1 MHFAKKKKKTAK
13 SQKNKTKQK
22 AFIVARQRLKF
33 ETSLLKIEDLL
44 HYEFKCQKFCKI
56 IFWGLF
62 VFGSQLLVGCCTK
75 TERKSEKPILPSQK
89 QCDNDMNK
97 KITKTQQNY

>member
-1 MHFAKKKKKTAK
+1 MFWKGCTNFGGVGVKLTLIGFYALCKKKKKK

-56 IFWGLF
+56 IFWGVCFLD
-62 VFGSQLLVGCCTK
+62 L
-75 TERKSEKPILPSQK
+75 
-89 QCDNDMNK
+89 
-97 KITKTQQNY
+97 NY

>member
-1 MHFAKKKKKTAK
+1 MCKILKHRCVLERLYKFWWCWGQIDSSVSMHFAKKKKNSKE
-13 SQKNKTKQK
+13 SEKNKKQK

-56 IFWGLF
+56 IFWGVCFLD
-62 VFGSQLLVGCCTK
+62 L
-75 TERKSEKPILPSQK
+75 
-89 QCDNDMNK
+89 
-97 KITKTQQNY
+97 NY